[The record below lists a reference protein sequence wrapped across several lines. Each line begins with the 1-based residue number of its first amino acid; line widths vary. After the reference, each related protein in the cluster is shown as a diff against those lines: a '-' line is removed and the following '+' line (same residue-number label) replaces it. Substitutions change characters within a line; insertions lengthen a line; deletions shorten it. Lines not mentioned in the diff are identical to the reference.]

1 MPSVRFK
8 RFCQLRTNFADHI
21 VCLMKFES
29 EQLDAPLY
37 LSSVEFNIS
46 SRGNIYTGAQLD
58 YKLPGQVDGQI
69 ENGAVIMPG
78 ISPQLIKLME
88 DHPGRFL
95 IRMELVLKDTPD
107 VVESGPFNMRSDR
120 FNVDYDS
127 QTGMLETIFTDTMDL
142 PLVTKRFSVGLVPGA
157 YGAGES

>member
-1 MPSVRFK
+1 ME
-8 RFCQLRTNFADHI
+8 FADHI
-21 VCLMKFES
+21 ICLMKFES

-37 LSSVEFNIS
+37 LNSTDFNLP
-46 SRGNIYTGAQLD
+46 SRGNTYLGVQLD

-69 ENGAVIMPG
+69 ENGAIMLPG
-78 ISPQLIKLME
+78 ISPQLIKIMD

-107 VVESGPFNMRSDR
+107 VVEVGPFNMRSDR
-120 FNVDYDS
+120 FNVDYES
-127 QTGMLETIFTDTMDL
+127 QGGILECVFTDTMDL

-157 YGAGES
+157 YGAGD